1 MQHQRHYWL
10 IPGIGSFRAK
20 LLGASIGLIAGLLL
34 AGIVIP
40 SKLIAAP
47 LTAIAGAMAAVVIEY
62 RLHQIHSAPL
72 LALRGA
78 LIGAAAGLLAGAL
91 VGLAAA
97 LAVGAYFV
105 MRGYSVTGAFGLPV
119 ETAVVTGI
127 AGLVT
132 GFWLGVSIK
141 RDAD

>member
-1 MQHQRHYWL
+1 MQHRRRHWL

-20 LLGASIGLIAGLLL
+20 LLGGSIGMIAGLLL

-40 SKLIAAP
+40 SKLISAP
-47 LTAIAGAMAAVVIEY
+47 LTAIAGAMAAVVVEY
-62 RLHQIHSAPL
+62 RLRQIHTAPL
-72 LALRGA
+72 LPLQGA
-78 LIGAAAGLLAGAL
+78 LLGAAAGLVAGAL

-97 LAVGAYFV
+97 LMVCAYFA
-105 MRGYSVTGAFGLPV
+105 MRGYAVAGAFGLPV

-127 AGLVT
+127 AGLLT

-141 RDAD
+141 RDEA